1 LNDRRLSLSAISLI
15 ALLITTVA
23 APQAFA
29 EERSGDI
36 YDGSSSLTTQS
47 DPGACGTLVGQSGQC
62 EVFLDATNLPPPMSA
77 VIQAQ
82 AGDILN
88 PECVIIGI
96 SSGDVSD
103 IGPTLSTN
111 MLGDTCRDDAGNP
124 ETNPEGFNTN
134 DCATI
139 DVTPDQ
145 DSLIFFWTVEGD
157 EFIGSAF
164 VDWDRIQNGLAISV
178 SLNDMV
184 GHPTLVK
191 DPSFNGGF
199 SNTLLSS
206 ITEGTI
212 AAGET
217 VQLRIADSG
226 DSILDSGK
234 IVIPIVCLESPQSP
248 LLCGNGQ
255 KDPGEACD
263 DGNTE
268 DGDGCSSLCLLE
280 NGTPPP
286 PPPPTPQPPVGGE
299 FIPLDSTALLI
310 AGMSANLGLIVPI
323 VAGIAGVG
331 AYFIKT
337 RMNKE

>member
-1 LNDRRLSLSAISLI
+1 
-15 ALLITTVA
+15 VA
-23 APQAFA
+23 APEAFA
-29 EERSGDI
+29 QERSGDI

-47 DPGACGTLVGQSGQC
+47 DPGACGTLVGQPGQC
-62 EVFLDATNLPPPMSA
+62 AVHPDAANLPDYALS
-77 VIQAQ
+77 VIGAQ
-82 AGDILN
+82 GGAIKNPIGCEVILL
-88 PECVIIGI
+88 
-96 SSGDVSD
+96 SSGLVSD
-103 IGPTLSTN
+103 NGPTLSTD

-124 ETNPEGFNTN
+124 ETNPGGFTTN

-145 DSLIFFWTVEGD
+145 DALIFFWTVEGD

-164 VDWDRIQNGLAISV
+164 VDWDRIQNGLSIST

-212 AAGET
+212 AAGQT
-217 VQLRIADSG
+217 VELRIADSG
-226 DSILDSGK
+226 DEILDSGK
-234 IVIPIVCLESPQSP
+234 IVIPIACLEDPQPP

-280 NGTPPP
+280 NGTPPPPPP